1 VAPCCVPLWGWVM
14 EQWEGTPWAL
24 ALAATPWGTRFPV
37 LASSGGERGGAIPVA
52 GPVLAATATHA
63 GRRAWGRRL
72 RQVRRAIPRAW
83 TVLGRAEVLVQP
95 VKTGITPPLA
105 IPSCGQE
112 GEKGRLRRAERLH
125 ERQ

>member
-1 VAPCCVPLWGWVM
+1 M
-14 EQWEGTPWAL
+14 EQLLARYFGNTPLGDAL
-24 ALAATPWGTRFPV
+24 TGVLVPTYEIERHTPFW
-37 LASSGGERGGAIPVA
+37 
-52 GPVLAATATHA
+52 
-63 GRRAWGRRL
+63 
-72 RQVRRAIPRAW
+72 
-83 TVLGRAEVLVQP
+83 VLVQP

>member
-1 VAPCCVPLWGWVM
+1 M
-14 EQWEGTPWAL
+14 
-24 ALAATPWGTRFPV
+24 PV
-37 LASSGGERGGAIPVA
+37 LSHLHHLFNVEQCHTYIHTLRWKDRPLQCPRCQSSHIGQ
-52 GPVLAATATHA
+52 
-63 GRRAWGRRL
+63 W
-72 RQVRRAIPRAW
+72 
-83 TVLGRAEVLVQP
+83 VLVQP

>member
-1 VAPCCVPLWGWVM
+1 VVQGRLFGMVQGKAN
-14 EQWEGTPWAL
+14 QWIH
-24 ALAATPWGTRFPV
+24 V
-37 LASSGGERGGAIPVA
+37 L
-52 GPVLAATATHA
+52 
-63 GRRAWGRRL
+63 
-72 RQVRRAIPRAW
+72 
-83 TVLGRAEVLVQP
+83 VLVQP

>member
-1 VAPCCVPLWGWVM
+1 MLEGW
-14 EQWEGTPWAL
+14 
-24 ALAATPWGTRFPV
+24 
-37 LASSGGERGGAIPVA
+37 
-52 GPVLAATATHA
+52 
-63 GRRAWGRRL
+63 RRKIQGFSKEEWRR
-72 RQVRRAIPRAW
+72 
-83 TVLGRAEVLVQP
+83 VLVQP